1 MAIGIDLSYIQSK
14 KEEEEKKTTPARISL
29 STPAPAPAPEPERPT
44 FWERIKNIGVAGAKQ
59 TAGSYVGSFATVD
72 ALMDS
77 SGFKEQQSVD
87 TARRSEIEAERDMYI
102 QESRNRG
109 FEPDDTVLADYDR
122 QLSALDTSIQSYD
135 TSIEQA
141 KERTEKAYETSQRL
155 MTEGAQAQEEAKE
168 GTGALGSFLV
178 DAGVAG
184 VQMAGDAAAGLVTG
198 SPKGAMLIRSFGA
211 GASNS
216 AMNGGSVDDQLYE
229 GAKSAALEYFTEKL
243 FGGNPIYDDGGLV
256 TDLLYKAADK
266 FGASQ
271 AVGKALSSL
280 PVKMAEEGLEEI
292 TASVLDPVVNRV
304 ANWIDG
310 GARETDMPSLEEL
323 LREGGIGALL
333 GGVANVATGNVGRK
347 NTPQTETQTK
357 AETQTEPP
365 ADTQTAQT
373 APESVLPTQTET
385 DTTEAE
391 NGVKLGP
398 EPVTE
403 AQAQTAEPFDPVRAL
418 AGVQSPAPTTVRG
431 AMANLLQTDSAS
443 ASEWTSPIL
452 SAIERGEP
460 IRTAPAYL
468 IDSQTAEAAAS
479 MPIEDTTDY
488 DRMIAAL
495 PDSRLIP
502 PGENPA
508 RDFRSPVDS
517 ADGNLQSRSF
527 RTVGEAETTSPQM
540 AAVMKNGFAEG
551 IGSYVGDSNRAQVD
565 RAVESVKKFGYHQ
578 SMTTF
583 LQTVDQGNAD
593 ADTVALGAVLLK
605 AASDTGSS
613 QDFLDLY
620 KAYSRLATRAGQAV
634 QAQRIFKRLGS
645 MMEGFVATMTPA
657 DRLAVMQDSVL
668 AYNEDLQ
675 KRFPNGV
682 RLRSLSRSA
691 AQEAKAA
698 SEITGS
704 FLNRRAQDYEISL
717 DPELAKEFLSAET
730 EEQRAEISNRIIRDL
745 ARQAPSTWQEK
756 LNSWRY
762 FAMLFN
768 PRTHIKNINSNL
780 TTAPVRAAKDT
791 LRIVLEKA
799 FIRDAQDR
807 TITALNRFSPA
818 DRALLAHAK
827 MIYDEVETDIMSG
840 GKWETVGATAIDR
853 AKPAFNRNRPLS
865 SLSSFN
871 SKALTEEDR
880 WFSKPAFTTAF
891 AADCKV
897 HGITASDLQN
907 GSVDK
912 SLIEQIT
919 QRSIQTSRKA
929 TFREMSQLADLL
941 NKITTVRPGDKAV
954 TRAAKN
960 VAGVIFPFRSTPAN
974 ITTQAF
980 EYSPLGLGKSI
991 LDMCTKV
998 RSGDM
1003 SASQAIDE
1011 FAAGFTGTALMAIG
1025 VFLGRNG
1032 LLTGGED
1039 DDQKQQEYNE
1049 LQGWQGYSVHVGDTY
1064 YSIENMGIGAI
1075 PLLVGVELDR
1085 ILRSD
1090 YETTFSGT
1098 MEAMSNITDPI
1109 FEMTMLSSVTDLLEN
1124 IAYANGHYVWAIA
1137 SHIAQNFVSQLVPT
1151 LGGAIERTTENTVYS
1166 TFTDRT
1172 KDGGTLKIGNLE
1184 IDTPVLQGMNNVQ
1197 YGLGTILNKIP
1208 GVEYSQIPRLDAWGR
1223 VEKTGEPLYRAFTNF
1238 ISPGYI
1244 SSDVTADVDEELQR
1258 LYDTGIDGSSGVF
1271 PDKASQSVK
1280 VNGHYLTAD
1289 EYVKY
1294 QSTMGGTSLDLL
1306 QNIMNGTTWRD
1317 LTDQERIDITDSVYD
1332 YARAKAQL
1340 AVDKNTEVDSWI
1352 TDELELR
1359 AAYNMSLPEY
1369 VTAYARYGKA
1379 FLDSDAT
1386 KAVVAAGGSMNDFY
1400 NAREAI
1406 SSLPTAPGRTSVL
1419 SWQKLIYMSNQ
1430 DFPEAA
1436 KEAYYK
1442 EIMNSDNTYDDW
1454 LDAKADG
1461 YTMKEWAADHYDSYV
1476 SGAAYYTS
1484 SSSASSSA
1492 SSSSSSVN
1500 LDGLLSTLGLQ
1511 GG

>member
-1 MAIGIDLSYIQSK
+1 MIGIDSSYLQRK
-14 KEEEEKKTTPARISL
+14 AEEEKEPTPRTA
-29 STPAPAPAPEPERPT
+29 STILPAPPT
-44 FWERIKNIGVAGAKQ
+44 PTSVPPSSDVYTLFWERIKNIGVAGAKQ
-59 TAGSYVGSFATVD
+59 TGGSYAGAFATVD
-72 ALMDS
+72 KLMDS
-77 SGFKEQQSVD
+77 SGFKEQIAVD
-87 TARRSEIEAERDMYI
+87 TSRRSEIEAERDMYI

-109 FEPDDTVLADYDR
+109 FEPDETVLADYDR
-122 QLSALDTSIQSYD
+122 QLSAMDEGITDLETA
-135 TSIEQA
+135 TVKA
-141 KERTEKAYETSQRL
+141 KERTAKAYETSQRL

-168 GTGALGSFLV
+168 GTGKLGSFLV

-184 VQMAGDAAAGLVTG
+184 VQMAGDAAAGLITG
-198 SPKGAMLIRSFGA
+198 SPKSAMLIRSFGA

-216 AMNGGSVDDQLYE
+216 AMNGGSVDEQLYE

-243 FGGNPIYDDGGLV
+243 FGGNPIYDDGGIV
-256 TDLLYKAADK
+256 TDFLYKAADK
-266 FGASQ
+266 FGSSQ
-271 AVGKALSSL
+271 AVTKVLSSL
-280 PVKMAEEGLEEI
+280 PVKMAEEGLEEVL
-292 TASVLDPVVNRV
+292 ASVLDPVVNRA

-310 GARETDMPSLEEL
+310 GARETDMPGLEEL
-323 LREGGIGALL
+323 LREGAIGALL
-333 GGVANVATGNVGRK
+333 GGVANVATGNVGNR
-347 NTPQTETQTK
+347 NVPSAPG
-357 AETQTEPP
+357 AETQAETAPETPTALEAAEA
-365 ADTQTAQT
+365 ADTQ
-373 APESVLPTQTET
+373 QTET
-385 DTTEAE
+385 DTTESE
-391 NGVKLGP
+391 NAVKLNSAP
-398 EPVTE
+398 VTEQAELTFEPFDPIKSLANIQPAPQTAVQPVTE
-403 AQAQTAEPFDPVRAL
+403 AAEPSDWV
-418 AGVQSPAPTTVRG
+418 
-431 AMANLLQTDSAS
+431 
-443 ASEWTSPIL
+443 SPIL

-468 IDSQTAEAAAS
+468 IDSQPAEAAAS

-488 DRMIAAL
+488 DSMIAAL

-508 RDFRSPVDS
+508 RDFRSPVDA

-540 AAVMKNGFAEG
+540 AAVMKTGFAEG

-565 RAVESVKKFGYHQ
+565 RAVESVKRFGYRQ

-583 LQTVDQGNAD
+583 LQTVDRGNAD

-668 AYNEDLQ
+668 SYNEDLR

-682 RLRSLSRSA
+682 RLHSLSRSA
-691 AQEAKAA
+691 AQDAKST

-704 FLNRRAQDYEISL
+704 FMNRRAQDYEISL

-756 LNSWRY
+756 LNGWRY

-768 PRTHIKNINSNL
+768 PRTHIKNIVSNAA
-780 TTAPVRAAKDT
+780 TSPVRAAKDT
-791 LRIVLEKA
+791 LRIGLEKA
-799 FIRDAQDR
+799 FIRDSQDR
-807 TITALNRFSPA
+807 TVTSLNRFSPE
-818 DRALLAHAK
+818 DKALLAHAK
-827 MIYDEVETDIMSG
+827 IVYGEVEEDLMST
-840 GKWETVGATAIDR
+840 GKWETVGANAIDR
-853 AKPAFNRNRPLS
+853 AKATFNRNRPLEW
-865 SLSSFN
+865 LSSK
-871 SKALTEEDR
+871 SSDLLMEEDR

-897 HGITASDLQN
+897 HGITAADLQN
-907 GSVDK
+907 GTVDK
-912 SLIEQIT
+912 SLLEQIT

-929 TFREMSQLADLL
+929 TFREMSQLADLM

-991 LDMCTKV
+991 WDMCTKV

-1003 SASQAIDE
+1003 SAAQAINE
-1011 FAAGFTGTALMAIG
+1011 FAAGFTGTVLMAIG

-1039 DDQKQQEYNE
+1039 DDKKQQEYNE

-1124 IAYANGHYVWAIA
+1124 LSYANGHYLKAIA
-1137 SHIAQNFVSQLVPT
+1137 APIAQNFVSQLVPT

-1172 KDGGTLKIGNLE
+1172 KDGGTLEIGNLE

-1208 GVEYSQIPRLDAWGR
+1208 GVEYNQIPRLDAWGR

-1244 SSDVTADVDEELQR
+1244 SPDASTDVDAELQR

-1332 YARAKAQL
+1332 YARARAQL
-1340 AVDKNTEVDSWI
+1340 SVDSSTEVDSWI

-1369 VTAYARYGKA
+1369 VTAYARYGKV

-1400 NAREAI
+1400 KARETM
-1406 SSLPTAPGRTSVL
+1406 SDLPKAPGRSNVL
-1419 SWQKLIYMSNQ
+1419 AWQKLIYMSTQ

-1442 EIMNSDNTYDDW
+1442 EIMNSDNTYAEW
-1454 LDAKADG
+1454 QAAKENG
-1461 YTMKEWAADHYDSYV
+1461 HTMKEWAADHYESYV
-1476 SGAAYYTS
+1476 PGVMYYTVIS
-1484 SSSASSSA
+1484 SGSADSSPSPSIEGILAQY
-1492 SSSSSSVN
+1492 
-1500 LDGLLSTLGLQ
+1500 GLQ